1 MTRAAL
7 LLCCVIPAIVWAQA
21 PQQGS
26 VRRGAE
32 IFAAS
37 CTAYCHAPAGG
48 GGGAAPRLAAR
59 GFDEAYINTTVS
71 NGVPGTP
78 MPGFSNTL
86 SRGDLAAVVAYVAGL
101 NGIADI
107 AVGGSALQ
115 TAAADR
121 SSLSADAERG
131 RQLFSDA
138 VRGLGRCST
147 CHEVN
152 GIGIPVTTPIAE
164 LPADASSLQRLATPR
179 VVTASAAGDTM
190 PALVVSNGS
199 QSVIYYDLTAAPP
212 VLRTTAPGSVKFAD
226 GSTWRHA
233 SVIGLYTD
241 GDLEL
246 ILKYLR
252 AIVANNAGR

>member
-1 MTRAAL
+1 MTRAVFL
-7 LLCCVIPAIVWAQA
+7 LGCAIPALVWAQA
-21 PQQGS
+21 PQQDS
-26 VRRGAE
+26 VRRGTE

-37 CTAYCHAPAGG
+37 CTGYCHAPAGG

-59 GFDEAYINTTVS
+59 GFDEAYINTTIS

-78 MPGFSNTL
+78 MSAFSNTL

-101 NGIADI
+101 NGIA
-107 AVGGSALQ
+107 VGGSALQ

-121 SSLSADAERG
+121 PSLSADAERG

-138 VRGLGRCST
+138 LRGLVRCST

-152 GIGIPVTTPIAE
+152 GIGIPVTTAIAE
-164 LPADASSLQRLATPR
+164 LPADVSSLQRLATPR

-199 QSVIYYDLTAAPP
+199 QSAIYTISRLHRRYCAPRCP
-212 VLRTTAPGSVKFAD
+212 AP
-226 GSTWRHA
+226 
-233 SVIGLYTD
+233 
-241 GDLEL
+241 
-246 ILKYLR
+246 
-252 AIVANNAGR
+252 